1 MLEIL
6 VKNSF
11 AGEHPKCHPLFLKG
25 GEGGLGGGIELPK
38 NCNKVGGG
46 DKKIFVKRHGITIRG
61 GGLLK

>member
-11 AGEHPKCHPLFLKG
+11 AGEDPKCHPLFLKG
-25 GEGGLGGGIELPK
+25 GGGGGGGIVVPK

-46 DKKIFVKRHGITIRG
+46 G
-61 GGLLK
+61 

>member
-11 AGEHPKCHPLFLKG
+11 AGEDPKCHPLFLK
-25 GEGGLGGGIELPK
+25 GGGIELPK